1 MAEMDDWRC
10 RVVFVEEMNI
20 IGLCRYAHGELAGLR
35 GSQRPSLIDE
45 IDQGEKGYCESVK
58 KQSMQGT
65 CAYAGEVITRK
76 RISMGAESWV

>member
-20 IGLCRYAHGELAGLR
+20 IGLCRCAHGELAGLR

-45 IDQGEKGYCESVK
+45 IDQGKKAIVK
-58 KQSMQGT
+58 
-65 CAYAGEVITRK
+65 V
-76 RISMGAESWV
+76 